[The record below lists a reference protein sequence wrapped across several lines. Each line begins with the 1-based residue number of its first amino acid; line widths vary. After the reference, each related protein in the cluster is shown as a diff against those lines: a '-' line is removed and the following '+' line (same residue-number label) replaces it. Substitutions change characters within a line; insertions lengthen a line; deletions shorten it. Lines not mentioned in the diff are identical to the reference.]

1 MTDSTPPAPDTSA
14 ASPAGTGGTTPP
26 NAGVV
31 LGSLILVAAVANLN
45 LAVANV
51 ALPSIGQAFDA
62 SQVSLNLIAV
72 GYSLGLAAS
81 VLWFGALGDR
91 YGRKLMILLGMSLA
105 VPASLVAGLA
115 PSPEILFLARL
126 VGGLSAGLAYPTTLA
141 LITALWSGPARTR
154 AIALWS
160 ALGSGTAVLGPI
172 VAGLLLEFFDWGSVF
187 LVTIPLALVALYLA
201 WRFVPAHVNESTG
214 RVDNVS
220 GLLSVV
226 MIGALVV
233 ALNFVA
239 VPNMLELALGLFAV
253 AGAGLVLFVVRQR
266 RAPEPL
272 YDLDVAARPT
282 FWVAAAA
289 GIIIFGS
296 LMGILF
302 INQQY
307 LQNVLGYNTL
317 QAGAAILPAAVLMV
331 FVAPRSAKLVH
342 ERGSRATLLLGQ
354 SLLALAFIAMFFLWG
369 EDTPYWLVAVPL
381 VLMGAGVGL
390 AGTPSS
396 NSLTA
401 SVPVERVG
409 MASGTADLQRDLGGA
424 LMTSI
429 FGALLTAGY
438 AGAMGTAIAASGQDV
453 TAATQSQL
461 QLSYASAANLAAA
474 DPQFAD
480 AIAAAAKS
488 SFLAGD
494 QLAYLAGVIAV
505 ALGAS
510 LVYLF
515 YPRQAAEERVRAA
528 YQAEDRARAAHAGG
542 ATGGERGAG
551 AR

>member
-1 MTDSTPPAPDTSA
+1 VPVQPATTTRATAAGGSTPA
-14 ASPAGTGGTTPP
+14 
-26 NAGVV
+26 NAGIV
-31 LGSLILVAAVANLN
+31 LGSLILIAAVANLN

-91 YGRKLMILLGMSLA
+91 YGRKLMIVLGMVLA

-115 PSPEILFLARL
+115 PSPEILFLARV

-172 VAGLLLEFFDWGSVF
+172 VSGLLLEFFDWGSVF

-214 RVDNVS
+214 PVDHLS

-239 VPNMLELALGLFAV
+239 VPNMLGLALGLFAV
-253 AGAGLVLFVVRQR
+253 AAVGLVMFVVRQR
-266 RAPEPL
+266 RVAEPL

-307 LQNVLGYNTL
+307 LQNVLGYDTL
-317 QAGAAILPAAVLMV
+317 MAGAAILPAAVLMV

-342 ERGSRATLLLGQ
+342 ERGSRETLLLGQ
-354 SLLALAFIAMFFLWG
+354 SLLALAFVAMLFLWG
-369 EDTPYWLVAVPL
+369 EGTPYWVVAIPL
-381 VLMGAGVGL
+381 VLMGTGVGL

-401 SVPVERVG
+401 SVPVQRVG

-424 LMTSI
+424 LMTSV

-438 AGAMGTAIAASGQDV
+438 ASAMGAAIAASGQDV

-474 DPQFAD
+474 NPQFAD
-480 AIAAAAKS
+480 AITAAAKS

-515 YPRQAAEERVRAA
+515 YPKKADEERVRAA
-528 YQAEDRARAAHAGG
+528 YQAEDRARAARTTPHDG
-542 ATGGERGAG
+542 R
-551 AR
+551 